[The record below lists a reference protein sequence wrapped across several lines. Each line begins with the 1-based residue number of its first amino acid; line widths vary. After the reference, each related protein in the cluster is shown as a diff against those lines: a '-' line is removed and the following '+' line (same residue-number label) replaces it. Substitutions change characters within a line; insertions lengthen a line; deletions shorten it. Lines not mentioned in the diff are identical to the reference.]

1 MPSMQSIIRIKINI
15 EIVQRYFRLYLLLLL
30 LIFAKSTALTESR
43 MINGH
48 FIFLSVKRAVEIIN
62 TGAMHDNL
70 RKLCM
75 HIIIEI
81 LISL

>member
-1 MPSMQSIIRIKINI
+1 MQSIIRIKINI

-48 FIFLSVKRAVEIIN
+48 VLFF
-62 TGAMHDNL
+62 
-70 RKLCM
+70 
-75 HIIIEI
+75 
-81 LISL
+81 